1 MHQPPDSA
9 RQPRRRQVLKAGL
22 GAATLFTP
30 FPYAKVWAQTPLGA
44 RLLRLPKVA
53 LIIGN
58 SQYKGSPL
66 KNPANDAKAMQSA
79 LSALGFAVTLKLD
92 AAKVAMDDAIKA
104 YVETLARNKGVGLFY
119 YAGHGIQVAWK
130 NYLLA
135 VDTSLDS
142 LDAVVK
148 QSVELNAL
156 IGGLTKAG
164 NPMNLIMLDACRD
177 NPFGA
182 AKGPEQK
189 GLSQMD
195 APLNTLLAYA
205 TAPGNT
211 ASDGEGSN
219 GLYTEH
225 LLREMQVKEA
235 KVEDVF
241 KRVRLGVRR
250 KSNGAQIPWESTS
263 LEDDF
268 FFNPPATL
276 VQQAEEE
283 RKRAF
288 EEELKLWESIQAAT
302 VPEPLEGYLRR
313 YPSGQF
319 SELAQLQLDRVLAKA
334 GEKAVQI
341 VSAKDNPFT
350 KGSARTDTAYQ
361 VGDTYSYRL
370 VDMGSGKE
378 MSRPTLTVT
387 KITDSEVVFNDGV
400 VTTDLLGNTTRF
412 PDGRRPTGNQ
422 TVPTVFEVGRRWT
435 TRFRLVTPDG
445 RLFDNE
451 VQFHIQAKENIVVP
465 AGSFDCFRYEGVG
478 FGRGPGMRFQNLQ
491 VNLTF
496 RVWMAPELCRRAIK
510 METIRQVLGGPLL
523 DNERRELLSFK
534 QG

>member
-1 MHQPPDSA
+1 M
-9 RQPRRRQVLKAGL
+9 RRQVLKSGL
-22 GAATLFTP
+22 AAAALFTP
-30 FPYAKVWAQTPLGA
+30 LPYAQVWAQTAQGT

-66 KNPANDAKAMQSA
+66 KNPANDARAMQSS

-92 AAKVAMDDAIKA
+92 AAKAAMDDAIKA
-104 YVETLARNKGVGLFY
+104 YVKTLARNQGVGLFY

-135 VDTSLDS
+135 VDTGLDS
-142 LDAVVK
+142 LDQVVK
-148 QSVELNAL
+148 QSVELNTL
-156 IGGLTKAG
+156 VSGLTRAG
-164 NPMNLIMLDACRD
+164 NPMNLILLDACRD
-177 NPFGA
+177 NPFGS

-195 APLNTLLAYA
+195 APLNTILAYA

-211 ASDGEGSN
+211 ASDGEGAN
-219 GLYTEH
+219 GLYTEN

-268 FFNPPATL
+268 FFIPPASL
-276 VQQAEEE
+276 VQLSEEG

-288 EEELKLWESIQAAT
+288 EEELKLWESIQASA
-302 VPEPLEGYLRR
+302 VPGPLEAYLRS

-334 GEKAVQI
+334 GEKAIQI
-341 VSAKDNPFT
+341 APARDNPFT
-350 KGSARTDTAYQ
+350 KGSARTDTAYKL
-361 VGDTYSYRL
+361 GDTYSYRL
-370 VDMGSGKE
+370 VDMASGKE
-378 MSRPTLTVT
+378 TSRPTLTVT
-387 KITDSEVVFNDGV
+387 QITDSEVIFNNGV

-412 PDGRRPTGNQ
+412 VDGRRPTGNQ

-445 RLFDNE
+445 RTFDNE
-451 VQFHIQAKENIVVP
+451 VQFHIQAKETIVVP
-465 AGSFDCFRYEGVG
+465 AGSFDCFRYEGIGV
-478 FGRGPGMRFQNLQ
+478 GRGPGQRFQNIQ
-491 VNLTF
+491 VNLAF

-510 METIRQVLGGPLL
+510 TE
-523 DNERRELLSFK
+523 
-534 QG
+534 